1 MHILDGFVSGPVN
14 VVGAVVAAGA
24 VAASTWRASREAQD
38 QPQTVP
44 LLATT
49 GAFVFAAQMLNF
61 PIGGGTSGHFLGAA
75 AVTALLGPWR
85 ACLAMTLVVTLQS
98 LIFNDG
104 GLTAL
109 GTNVTNMAVVGC
121 FTSYVLMRSLR
132 ALFPA
137 GRTGYLAAASMASWA
152 SVVLAAGGCAVE
164 LAVSGTSPL
173 FLVLPLMLGTHAVI
187 GIGEALITAAVLSAV
202 AASRPDI
209 LPAWS
214 AVGTPGDGRSRVRA
228 NWRLAGAG
236 LLLALLMAALA
247 SPFASRLPD
256 GLERVIDEAVV
267 SPTIDTPPVWTNA
280 PLSDYAVPGVQT
292 EDFST
297 GLAGILGTSA
307 VFLAGYAVVKLI
319 GRSAAKRE
327 N

>member
-14 VVGAVVAAGA
+14 ITGAIVAAGA
-24 VAASTWRASREAQD
+24 LATSTWRASRQAQD

-85 ACLAMTLVVTLQS
+85 ACLAMTLVVTLQT

-109 GTNVTNMAVVGC
+109 GTNICNMAVIGC
-121 FTSYVLMRSLR
+121 FSSYVVMRGLR
-132 ALFPA
+132 ALFPT
-137 GRTGYLAAASMASWA
+137 GRTGYLAAASMAGWA
-152 SVVLAAGGCAVE
+152 SVMLAAGACAVE

-187 GIGEALITAAVLSAV
+187 GVGEALITAAVLSAV

-214 AVGTPGDGRSRVRA
+214 AVGAPGDGRSRARA
-228 NWRLAGAG
+228 TRRIAGAG
-236 LLLALLMAALA
+236 LLLALLLAALA

-256 GLERVIDEAVV
+256 GLERVIDRVGSSQTAGR
-267 SPTIDTPPVWTNA
+267 PPVWQNA
-280 PLSDYAVPGVQT
+280 PLSDYAVPGVET
-292 EDFST
+292 EDLST
-297 GLAGILGTSA
+297 GLAGVLGTSA
-307 VFLAGYAVVKLI
+307 VFLAGYAAVKLI